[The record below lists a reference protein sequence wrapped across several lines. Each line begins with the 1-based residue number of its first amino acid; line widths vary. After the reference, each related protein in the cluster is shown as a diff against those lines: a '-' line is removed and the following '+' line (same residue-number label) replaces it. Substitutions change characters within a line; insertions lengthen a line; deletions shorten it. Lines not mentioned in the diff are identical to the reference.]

1 MVSICLS
8 GGWSRWPACR
18 WQSLSQR
25 WSPPSS
31 LAWVPAKTY
40 AQQLALY
47 WTNIS
52 RLIWSVLQWSSNRGL
67 TFIVALLRQNR
78 LSKTDN
84 NQRVCLWWSIIMFSS
99 IHILIWIVVHMIWPV
114 CKNLLVPKYLRV
126 KPKLKCLLK
135 RNCNRSRSYDHRTTS
150 VVILTFPTPSW
161 SLKVL
166 PASPYIIS
174 AKCTVC

>member
-25 WSPPSS
+25 WSPTSS
-31 LAWVPAKTY
+31 LAWVKHTY
-40 AQQLALY
+40 NSWRSIGPTSQD
-47 WTNIS
+47 
-52 RLIWSVLQWSSNRGL
+52 WSVLQWSSNRGL
-67 TFIVALLRQNR
+67 TFIVALHRQNR
-78 LSKTDN
+78 LPKTDN

-99 IHILIWIVVHMIWPV
+99 IRILIWIVVHMIWPV

-161 SLKVL
+161 SVKVL